1 MTPLLNI
8 DLMIGDFWFT
18 YFLLPRNL
26 FSVLKE
32 MGKFLI
38 LSDAMQTKTE
48 VIHLNTIGQV
58 KISTHLVQEFGFGC
72 RSVPSVVQ
80 NENVWL

>member
-1 MTPLLNI
+1 
-8 DLMIGDFWFT
+8 
-18 YFLLPRNL
+18 LLPQNL
-26 FSVLKE
+26 FIVLKE

-58 KISTHLVQEFGFGC
+58 IIYVLTWSKNSGSVAEASHRLFKMKMFGFES
-72 RSVPSVVQ
+72 RVETLWKKFFS
-80 NENVWL
+80 